1 MRKISVFLLLILIL
15 AVPALAEIGMLPV
28 NSVISPAVNTA
39 GTLNQVMFVP
49 LTTTN
54 QVKIYN
60 IEGTTPLLSSTI
72 TDLGGTPTGLGVVKG
87 VSTDDDKLY
96 VAISAGG
103 TQAVKQYAR
112 SGGPAQATITDPS
125 MRALRGVAVA
135 PDGKRLYVADYL
147 AQKIHIINIDSAD
160 TGGFNHYAGSI
171 SVPLYNLQSVAV
183 SPDNN
188 FIAVSSLASSGAVYV
203 YRINH
208 DLETGAISY
217 STSTVARLTGL
228 PNSNYV
234 LFSADSTYLYVRVN
248 ENSGAYRDLL
258 IYKTSDFT
266 LAPGGSIR
274 LHSYTHEYDAQN
286 PFGEVLSQSPNG
298 KYLYLTHYRV
308 VSSLPRVYF
317 YRITA
322 RVDAAGVEV
331 PRSDF
336 SGYPDLSLN
345 EGQIGGP
352 YLPSVNWASP
362 DVRGIRLWLT
372 GSDIGTRQLCRDTGF
387 NDSLGNPIT
396 GANLPWGPGIVHPKN
411 PSDDLLNYLL
421 NNPAHNA
428 IEWTAPYDP
437 DTTGG
442 FHYSVMYKEVG
453 GTASFNTIPGSG
465 WRTDNFI
472 NPLPS
477 DIFIPG
483 HTYQIAVRAHDGFNW
498 GMFAISQPFRIA
510 KPVISHVNN
519 NAGRSIDKAYTYDY
533 IEIMGEGFGNPA
545 TTDRNSTQ
553 YNVAFNGHRISAE
566 SITSWDQ
573 SHIGLVIPRKAFDN
587 YYLEPNVY
595 NIVVTA
601 FNTASDPREL
611 MVGPKITSVAPTS
624 GYVGDTVEIFG
635 ADFGKTG
642 IEDINQEDSKVY
654 FYGGLIWRY
663 NPIERRFYSE
673 IRWVEASI
681 VGDPSGDGWM
691 RNPTNPDGSTSITDR
706 IRARV
711 PEGAMVGRHEVRV
724 VVNNQISSCEALYEV
739 MTRTSGGTIVIDNY
753 EGDAGDHVADP
764 NPDTM
769 GEVGDM
775 YYTFAASDLFK
786 PVYAR
791 QNTEKFEGT
800 RAMRITY
807 PAADTPENGWRGY
820 GGVLRSVQDLSGS
833 THVTFYLKGNG
844 SNQTVSV
851 QLKDSEGD
859 NYTVPTTPGVLG
871 PYEFTLS
878 STEWHEC
885 KIPFSAFTKEI
896 TDTDHDGLDLNAIT
910 DYQLIFTGQDAAATP
925 IYIDLVQATTEGT
938 SGNIHTTIQRAA
950 DTVGSGVTLNWTI
963 TPAGAVDIYSISGA
977 TDAVNGVFTTI
988 EVTSWTIEPGCDNI
1002 SATTYTDTTT
1012 TGQVGAG
1019 YQKYYK
1025 VVPHGVALTSDML
1038 MTDVV
1043 GKFDIATGPM
1053 EEHPDWFFFSIPLEQ
1068 TNTAITSV
1076 IGGQVAEQDALMV
1089 FDINRETMAASYY
1102 TGGAWTSFPGDYPI
1116 GSGTPIPQIT
1126 DLYPGYAY
1134 AYYAPNGT
1142 KNVTV
1147 VGKVRTASNERDVR
1161 GGWDTT
1167 YEHNKYAEWVA
1178 NAFPVPVTLTLSGL
1192 NSSTA
1197 GLDISTAGVAYQFDA
1212 NGELISGNQGIGIHN
1227 TVTTWLDFD
1236 GAPATMKLLPGRGYM
1251 FTDPTEG
1258 GFRWIQPRSY

>member
-1 MRKISVFLLLILIL
+1 MRKTLIFLLIILGL

-28 NSVISPAVNTA
+28 NSAISAKVSET
-39 GTLNQVMFVP
+39 GTLMQVLYVP
-49 LTTTN
+49 LTSIN
-54 QVKIYN
+54 QVKFYDIT
-60 IEGTTPLLSSTI
+60 GTVPILSGTI
-72 TDLGGTPTGLGVVKG
+72 TDLGGTPTGLGVTPDG
-87 VSTDDDKLY
+87 DKLY
-96 VAISAGG
+96 VAASAGG
-103 TQAVKQYAR
+103 TQVVKQYAR
-112 SGGPAQATITDPS
+112 LGGPAQATITDPS

-160 TGGFNHYAGSI
+160 TGGFNRYAGSI
-171 SVPLYNLQSVAV
+171 SVPLTNLQSVAV

-188 FIAVSSLASSGAVYV
+188 LIAVSSLAPSGAVYV

-217 STSTVARLTGL
+217 SSTPLARLTGL
-228 PNSNYV
+228 PNPNYV
-234 LFSADSTYLYVRVN
+234 LFAADSTYLYVRVN
-248 ENSGAYRDLL
+248 ENSGAYRDLM

-266 LAPGGSIR
+266 LAPGGEIR
-274 LHSYTHEYDAQN
+274 LHSDVHNYDAQN

-298 KYLYLTHYRV
+298 KFLYLTHYKV
-308 VSSLPRVYF
+308 VAGLPRVHF
-317 YRITA
+317 YRMAA

-331 PRSDF
+331 PRTSFSD
-336 SGYPDLSLN
+336 YPNAALN
-345 EGQIGGP
+345 EGPFGSP
-352 YLPSVNWASP
+352 YLPSVNWAAP
-362 DVRGIRLWLT
+362 DIRGIRLWLT
-372 GSDIGTRQLCRDTGF
+372 ASDVGSRQLCRETGF
-387 NDSLGNPIT
+387 NDAFGNPVP

-421 NNPAHNA
+421 NNPEHNA

-437 DTTGG
+437 DTTTG

-453 GTASFNTIPGSG
+453 GTA
-465 WRTDNFI
+465 WA
-472 NPLPS
+472 LPS
-477 DIFIPG
+477 TEWNWQTVNSIASLPGANFIPG
-483 HTYQIAVRAHDGFNW
+483 HTYQISVRAHDGLNW

-510 KPVISHVNN
+510 KPVINHVNN
-519 NAGRSIDKAYTYDY
+519 STGRSTDKAYTYDY
-533 IEIMGEGFGNPA
+533 IEIIGEGFGQPA
-545 TTDRNSTQ
+545 TSADRNSTQ
-553 YNVAFNGHRISAE
+553 YNVTFNGHRISAE
-566 SITSWDQ
+566 SIVSWDQ
-573 SHIGLVIPRKAFDN
+573 SRIGMVIPRKAADN

-595 NIVVTA
+595 NIVVTS

-611 MVGPKITSVAPTS
+611 SVGPKITSVNPTS

-654 FYGGLIWRY
+654 FFGGMVFHW
-663 NPIERRFYSE
+663 NPFERRMVSE

-769 GEVGDM
+769 GELGDM
-775 YYTFAASDLFK
+775 YYPFASSDLFK

-820 GGVLRSVQDLSGS
+820 GGVLRSVQDLSGN

-878 STEWHEC
+878 NTEWHEC

-896 TDTDHDGLDLNAIT
+896 TDVDHDGLDLNAIT
-910 DYQLIFTGQDAAATP
+910 DYQLIFTGQDAATTP
-925 IYIDLVQATTEGT
+925 IYIDLVQATSEGT
-938 SGNIHTTIQRAA
+938 AGNIRTTIIRAA
-950 DTVGSGVTLNWTI
+950 DTVGSGVTLSWTI
-963 TPAGAVDIYSISGA
+963 TPAGAVDIYSTSGA
-977 TDAVNGVFTTI
+977 TDAADGIFQ
-988 EVTSWTIEPGCDNI
+988 VTDLSRWTIETGCDNI

-1012 TGQVGAG
+1012 TGQVGAS

-1068 TNTAITSV
+1068 DNTAIASV
-1076 IGGQVAEQDALMV
+1076 IGGQVVEQDALMV

-1102 TGGAWTSFPGDYPI
+1102 TGGAWTNFPGDYPV

-1126 DLYPGYAY
+1126 DLYPGFAY
-1134 AYYAPNGT
+1134 AYYAPNGS
-1142 KNVTV
+1142 KNVTI
-1147 VGKVRTASNERDVR
+1147 VGKVRTTDNARDVR
-1161 GGWDTT
+1161 GGWDST
-1167 YEHNKYAEWVA
+1167 YEHPQYAEWVA
-1178 NAFPVPVTLTLSGL
+1178 NAYPVPVTLTLSGL
-1192 NSSTA
+1192 NSSTI
-1197 GLDISTAGVAYQFDA
+1197 GLDISTAGVIYQFDA
-1212 NGELISGNQGIGIHN
+1212 NGELIGGNAGIGIHN
-1227 TVTTWLDFD
+1227 GASTWLDFD
-1236 GAPATMKLLPGRGYM
+1236 GASATLKLMPGRGYM
-1251 FTDPTEG
+1251 LTDPTTG
-1258 GFRWIQPRSY
+1258 GFRWTQPRSY